1 MKGLLAFVV
10 LAALCTP
17 AFASAVDP
25 TVAARLL
32 KALKDGDETALRH
45 AVNNDRILD
54 PESVRWLIG
63 GEDIRP
69 GGNQELRSAMQ
80 VLRGEVLTKIVITE
94 QYGGPTIMEVLYL
107 PVSTAESFGELALL
121 GQAGRVRNYRDY
133 MMCEFLVEDGRTYM
147 RNICF
152 ADTDIFQ

>member
-1 MKGLLAFVV
+1 
-10 LAALCTP
+10 
-17 AFASAVDP
+17 
-25 TVAARLL
+25 
-32 KALKDGDETALRH
+32 
-45 AVNNDRILD
+45 
-54 PESVRWLIG
+54 
-63 GEDIRP
+63 
-69 GGNQELRSAMQ
+69 MQ